1 MRLLHALA
9 VALFALAGHAA
20 SASAQ
25 GQYPSQMVRIVV
37 PFGAG
42 SQTDLLA
49 RVFADKLATLWKAQ
63 VIVENKPGIAGTASV
78 AKATP
83 DGHTIILTGN
93 GHTIISALNKSLN
106 FDPVKDFTA
115 VTKLA
120 VIPGILVAPA
130 NGAASL
136 QAFIDQAKAEP
147 GKLNYASAGLGSVSS
162 TGIELLKSLAGIN
175 VVHVPFPG
183 LAGSHTATIRG
194 DTQLTLTFYSA
205 AGDLVDSGQLKPLA
219 VTPRK
224 RLANLPNVPTV
235 AEAGVADYEYD
246 PWFGIL
252 APAGTPQPIV
262 EKIARD
268 IAEVAKTSDVT
279 ERFAKLGALI
289 ETTTPAEFDALIK
302 RDGAR
307 FSKLFSAPAQ

>member
-1 MRLLHALA
+1 MRNLRVIGFSLIAILCA
-9 VALFALAGHAA
+9 VTAA
-20 SASAQ
+20 AAQ

-49 RVFADKLATLWKAQ
+49 RVFADKLATLWKEQ
-63 VIVENKPGIAGTASV
+63 VIVENRPGLAGPASV

-83 DGHTIILTGN
+83 DGHTIMLTGN
-93 GHTIISALNKSLN
+93 GHTIISALNKNIN
-106 FDPVKDFTA
+106 FDPVKDFAA
-115 VTKLA
+115 VTKVA
-120 VIPGILVAPA
+120 VIPGILVVPA
-130 NGAASL
+130 NGAKTL
-136 QAFIDQAKAEP
+136 KEFIDRAKAEP

-162 TGIELLKSLAGIN
+162 TGIELLKSLAGLN
-175 VVHVPFPG
+175 VVHVPFTG

-194 DTQLTLTFYSA
+194 DTQITLTFYSA
-205 AGDLVDSGQLKPLA
+205 AGDLVESGQLKPLA

-235 AEAGVADYEYD
+235 AEAGVPDYEYD

-262 EKIARD
+262 EKIAKD
-268 IAEVAKTSDVT
+268 FGLVSKSPDVT

-302 RDGAR
+302 KDGAR
-307 FSKLFSAPAQ
+307 FSKLFTGS